1 MKCKENKKPRDCN
14 IECGYCANLIAGQ
27 DNKEYICTKT
37 ECKYYQKGFMHNNC
51 RKYPDTRMCE
61 E

>member
-1 MKCKENKKPRDCN
+1 MID
-14 IECGYCANLIAGQ
+14 I
-27 DNKEYICTKT
+27 ICTKT

-51 RKYPDTRMCE
+51 RKHPDTRMCE